1 MTEPVLAFVE
11 RRGLRPIG
19 EPELFQPAARTGKT
33 ELEEGAIVRASFERG
48 RLRVGRVLARPG
60 TARAKIYGVADELGL
75 RPRFSDEVEA
85 EVLRLQADPGI
96 DDETLVDWTDLPFV
110 TIDGPTAMDLD
121 QAVHVERI
129 GASFVVR
136 YALADAAHFVPP
148 ESALFAECMR
158 RGASI
163 YLPGFAVPM
172 LPRALSEGLVSL
184 NPRVDRRALVFV
196 MRIDSRGRT
205 LETQIE
211 RARIHSRAKLSFA
224 DVQAFYDAPKTSP
237 IAGTDFARSLLDL
250 RGAGEACLANA
261 ELRNVVAYRRRSVE
275 TLISGEGGLAFVA
288 TESVRDMIELYSEQ
302 ISLLTNREGGRLL
315 AESSSAHLQPIY
327 RAHPG
332 PDPAKL
338 EALSKLSYAVAGAH
352 GLDTHAWGYALDG
365 ALREWLARLPASGP
379 HERLAKALE
388 RQAVMANVRSAYTTE
403 PLQHVGV
410 GAEVYARFSAPMR
423 ELVGV
428 FVHKELLELVGEL
441 SPQSPASDLALREA
455 VVVSA
460 NDSRDRQ
467 RKANDLVSRLVID
480 ELLGK
485 GADKPLEER
494 PVFTGT
500 VMGITT
506 GKLYVQLDEPPL
518 DVKVYLRDL
527 GRLRGGVFL
536 ASEGHGALLR
546 DGKTKEIVAR
556 TGDEVR
562 IRVHERDTQWDR
574 WVLAL
579 V

>member
-1 MTEPVLAFVE
+1 MSEPVLAVVE
-11 RRGLRPIG
+11 PRGLRPIG
-19 EPELFQPAARTGKT
+19 EPEWLTPTDPRALAK
-33 ELEEGAIVRASFERG
+33 LDEGTVVRGSLERG
-48 RLRVGRVLARPG
+48 KLRIAKALALPG

-75 RPRFSDEVEA
+75 RPRFPDEVEQ
-85 EVLRLQADPGI
+85 EVRRLEEEPGI

-110 TIDGPTAMDLD
+110 TIDGPTALDLD

-129 GASFVVR
+129 GASFVIR

-148 ESALFAECMR
+148 QSALFAESMR

-224 DVQAFYDAPKTSP
+224 DVQSLYDDPKKSP
-237 IAGTDFARSLLDL
+237 LRGRDFERSLLDL

-261 ELRNVVAYRRRSVE
+261 ELRNVVAYRRREVE
-275 TLISGEGGLAFVA
+275 TRFEGEGGLAFVA
-288 TESVRDMIELYSEQ
+288 TESVRDMIELYNEQ

-315 AESSSAHLQPIY
+315 AESTSAHLQPIY

-338 EALSKLSYAVAGAH
+338 EALTHLSRAVAEAH
-352 GLDTHAWGYALDG
+352 GLDVPHWGYDLDHS
-365 ALREWLARLPASGP
+365 LRTWLARLPTSGP
-379 HERLAKALE
+379 HERVAKALE

-403 PLQHVGV
+403 PLEHVGV

-441 SPQSPASDLALREA
+441 SPESPSSDLELRER
-455 VVVSA
+455 VVASA
-460 NDSRDRQ
+460 NRSRDLQ
-467 RKANDLVSRLVID
+467 RKANDLVGRLVID
-480 ELLGK
+480 ELMGK
-485 GADKPLEER
+485 GAERPLADR

-506 GKLYVQLDEPPL
+506 SKLHVQLDEPPL

-536 ASEGHGALLR
+536 AVERDGALLR
-546 DGKTKEIVAR
+546 DGKTKEVV
-556 TGDEVR
+556 TKMGDEVR
-562 IRVHERDTQWDR
+562 VRVHERDTQWDR